1 MEILTIEELL
11 EPLGLTDIRSV
22 RAWCD
27 KNDVLII
34 KQAKNEF
41 VIESEFILAYER
53 PCINN
58 LKKKFGDD
66 WEQVYKLYKEGN
78 IPALYT
84 LSQSTTTPQLFVSS
98 NKKDCHF
105 TQKIKEYEN
114 RKKNAA

>member
-11 EPLGLTDIRSV
+11 EPLGLTDLRAV

-34 KQAKNEF
+34 KQAKIEF
-41 VIESEFILAYER
+41 VVEAEFTLAYEL
-53 PCINN
+53 PFINK
-58 LKKKFGDD
+58 LKRKFGDN
-66 WEQVYKLYKEGN
+66 WEQVYNLYKEGN
-78 IPALYT
+78 VPALNT

-98 NKKDCHF
+98 NEKDCHF